1 MSAVLDRIED
11 LAEKELEP
19 LGIEV
24 VDVERLTESGRKVL
38 RVYIDKPG
46 GVTMGD
52 CQEASRRIDPIL
64 DREFGTEPPWDSLQV
79 SSPGIDRVLKK
90 PRDFER
96 FMGETVEASLYAP
109 IEGAKKH
116 KGVLTERTDTELV
129 IEKEGETLRFP
140 NDKVAKVKLWIDWS
154 KDQSK

>member
-1 MSAVLDRIED
+1 MSAVLDQIEAI
-11 LAEKELEP
+11 AEKELEP
-19 LGIEV
+19 IGIEV
-24 VDVERLTESGRKVL
+24 VDVERLNESGRKVL
-38 RVYIDKPG
+38 RIYIDKPG

-52 CQEASRRIDPIL
+52 CQEASRLIDPVL
-64 DREFGTEPPWDSLQV
+64 DREFGEEPPWDSLQV

-96 FMGETVEASLYAP
+96 FAGETVEISLFAP

-116 KGVLTERTDTELV
+116 RGVLAGRTDTELV
-129 IEKEGETLRFP
+129 IEKEGDTIRFP

-154 KDQSK
+154 KTGH